1 MANRPTP
8 SKSNDEVE
16 MTDVRDDIAS
26 LRKDVDQL
34 ITDLSKY
41 AQQETDKGVKRTR
54 KAASAAQDEIESAGS
69 DVRDYIRDN
78 PLSSCGAALGV
89 GFIAALLM
97 RK

>member
-1 MANRPTP
+1 MATRTTA
-8 SKSNDEVE
+8 SKSSEDVE

-26 LRKDVDQL
+26 LRKDVDRL

-54 KAASAAQDEIESAGS
+54 KAASAAQDEIESAGH

-89 GFIAALLM
+89 GFLAALLM

>member
-1 MANRPTP
+1 MATRTTA
-8 SKSNDEVE
+8 SKSNQEVE
-16 MTDVRDDIAS
+16 MNDVSTDLAS
-26 LRKDVDQL
+26 LRKDVDKL
-34 ITDLSKY
+34 MADLSKV

-54 KAASAAQDEIESAGS
+54 KAASAAHDELESAGA

-89 GFIAALLM
+89 GFLAALLM